1 MTPAQQKKAAIA
13 AGAVLVGA
21 SVLKHSR
28 LARLAVVGGLAAAVY
43 TKLSDREVEWHEVKR
58 PPGE

>member
-1 MTPAQQKKAAIA
+1 MTPAQQKKVAIA
-13 AGAVLVGA
+13 AGAAVVGA

-43 TKLSDREVEWHEVKR
+43 TKMSDREVEWHEVQR
-58 PPGE
+58 PAGE

>member
-1 MTPAQQKKAAIA
+1 MTPAQQKKVAIA
-13 AGAVLVGA
+13 AGAAVVSA

-43 TKLSDREVEWHEVKR
+43 TKMSDREVEWHEVQR
-58 PPGE
+58 PAGE

>member
-1 MTPAQQKKAAIA
+1 MTSAQQKKAAVA
-13 AGAVLVGA
+13 AGAALVGA
-21 SVLKHSR
+21 TVLKHSR

-58 PPGE
+58 PTGE

>member
-1 MTPAQQKKAAIA
+1 MTPAQQKTVAVA
-13 AGAVLVGA
+13 AGAALVGA

-28 LARLAVVGGLAAAVY
+28 LARLAVVGGLAVAVY

-58 PPGE
+58 PAGE